1 MQSPQYIGVYS
12 LRNKLQGG
20 PKALYFVWQTEAGD
34 YIVQR
39 IDSARKPVGVPE
51 RVAHDV
57 LLHNFV
63 PEAPPTPQPVVP
75 QADAAPSSGARPQ
88 QEQQE
93 ASARRAAPE
102 QEQQLI
108 FAPSQPAEDTSGDG
122 DEEFRRLEL
131 ARKAKQIE
139 ASMRETFRKTLLRL
153 KRPKERHA
161 ALTAL
166 EQMAESKEGIVP
178 EHRHMFRD
186 FGVQLRKQ
194 SQPDTALPFSRR
206 VVKLAPG
213 DDHALFNMAR
223 VLCDLRKF
231 EEAEQL
237 LAQAMKIDASEP
249 VYRRLRDYIMRE
261 KRRAP
266 RSRR

>member
-20 PKALYFVWQTEAGD
+20 SKALYFVWQTEAGD

-63 PEAPPTPQPVVP
+63 PEAPPTPQPVMP
-75 QADAAPSSGARPQ
+75 QDDAIPSSGVQPPQ
-88 QEQQE
+88 AQQGT
-93 ASARRAAPE
+93 AARRQPAE

-108 FAPSQPAEDTSGDG
+108 FAPSQPAAAAPDDG

-131 ARKAKQIE
+131 ARKAKQVE
-139 ASMRETFRKTLLRL
+139 TSMRETFRKTLLRL

-178 EHRHMFRD
+178 EHSHMFRD
-186 FGVQLRKQ
+186 FGVQL
-194 SQPDTALPFSRR
+194 
-206 VVKLAPG
+206 
-213 DDHALFNMAR
+213 N
-223 VLCDLRKF
+223 
-231 EEAEQL
+231 EEFL
-237 LAQAMKIDASEP
+237 G
-249 VYRRLRDYIMRE
+249 
-261 KRRAP
+261 
-266 RSRR
+266 

>member
-20 PKALYFVWQTEAGD
+20 SKALYFVWQTETGD

-63 PEAPPTPQPVVP
+63 PEAPPTPQPVMP
-75 QADAAPSSGARPQ
+75 QDDGLPASEPAGQAQGAAAY
-88 QEQQE
+88 
-93 ASARRAAPE
+93 RAAADRE
-102 QEQQLI
+102 QELI
-108 FAPSQPAEDTSGDG
+108 FAPPSAADNASGDG

-131 ARKAKQIE
+131 ARKAKQLE
-139 ASMRETFRKTLLRL
+139 AAMRETFRKTLLRL
-153 KRPKERHA
+153 KRPKEQRA
-161 ALTAL
+161 ALAAL
-166 EQMAESKEGIVP
+166 EQMAAAREGIVP

-194 SQPDTALPFSRR
+194 SQPDTALHFSRR
-206 VVKLAPG
+206 VVNLAPG

-223 VLCDLRKF
+223 ILCDLRKF
-231 EEAEQL
+231 DEAEQR

-249 VYRRLRDYIMRE
+249 VYRRMRDYIMRE

-266 RSRR
+266 RNRR